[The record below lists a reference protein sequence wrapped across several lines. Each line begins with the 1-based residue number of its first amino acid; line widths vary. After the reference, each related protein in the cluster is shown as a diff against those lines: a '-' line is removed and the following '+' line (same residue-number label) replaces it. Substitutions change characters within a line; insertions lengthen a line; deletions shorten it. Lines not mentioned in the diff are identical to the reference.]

1 VGLVLSSG
9 QRSADLE
16 SVYVCPCGGFAL
28 GGRDAITIDDVSTV
42 TGTTKFVDVVVAAMR
57 QVRSELT
64 GATDPHLRTIATDL
78 HAGLL
83 RQLCIHATRWNLPP
97 YALLGR
103 TRARPALG
111 LHYSVAHY
119 YYEQNGD
126 LVPESGSVKAFQVNG
141 HVPEAAVHLPRVSDV
156 QVGRELVEDH
166 GGVA

>member
-1 VGLVLSSG
+1 MRLRLRTHRLEPRTVGLVLSSG

-64 GATDPHLRTIATDL
+64 GPTDPHLRTIATDL

-97 YALLGR
+97 YAALCPPRKDTPPGIVLAPGLTSIEATCSVRCRRRRPRR
-103 TRARPALG
+103 TPI
-111 LHYSVAHY
+111 AH
-119 YYEQNGD
+119 
-126 LVPESGSVKAFQVNG
+126 S
-141 HVPEAAVHLPRVSDV
+141 
-156 QVGRELVEDH
+156 
-166 GGVA
+166 